1 MKDKEQKKAKLQQEL
16 GKLTFEMAK
25 LRESWEK
32 KVKCSNAIG
41 AELEKLDGA

>member
-25 LRESWEK
+25 LKESWEEK
-32 KVKCSNAIG
+32 AKRSNEIG
-41 AELEKLDGA
+41 LELDKLK